1 MGNLLKKL
9 KIQKHNQTYVDQ
21 LVGGRA
27 LTWDV
32 ELNELTLVV
41 VHTDLLLVWGHVVV
55 GYRDHLKGEYDYV
68 VKQNLYYCKK

>member
-1 MGNLLKKL
+1 MK
-9 KIQKHNQTYVDQ
+9 TYVDQ

-41 VHTDLLLVWGHVVV
+41 VHTDLLLAWGHVAKV
-55 GYRDHLKGEYDYV
+55 R
-68 VKQNLYYCKK
+68 